1 MSGLLD
7 GLLSGRATR
16 ATGARLFVALNAIA
30 LIINVSLPTRA
41 AVAGKTYNDLIS
53 DLDFTRAV
61 QSIAQKCRVNVD
73 IARLECGSL
82 K

>member
-1 MSGLLD
+1 MSRKAKMTLVVL
-7 GLLSGRATR
+7 T
-16 ATGARLFVALNAIA
+16 ALNAIA

-53 DLDFTRAV
+53 DPDFTRAV

-73 IARLECGSL
+73 IARLECGSFG
-82 K
+82 